1 MKILHNNVLVTQA
14 EAETVT
20 GGGIILQSDLTSG
33 NKAAVVIAVS
43 EAVAAA
49 GLKQKD
55 RVFLDWSKSMPIEVD
70 GLKCAVIEYWH
81 IRMVVN

>member
-1 MKILHNNVLVTQA
+1 MKVLHNNVLVTQA

-70 GLKCAVIEYWH
+70 GLKCAVIEYCH

>member
-70 GLKCAVIEYWH
+70 GLKCAVIETDKQAM
-81 IRMVVN
+81 RG